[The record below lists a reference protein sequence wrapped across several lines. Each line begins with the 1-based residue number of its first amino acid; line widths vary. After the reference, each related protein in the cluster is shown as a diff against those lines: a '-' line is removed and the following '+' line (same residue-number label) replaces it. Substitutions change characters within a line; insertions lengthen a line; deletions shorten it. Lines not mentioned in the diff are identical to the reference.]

1 MNYQVKDFSY
11 STKNIPLAS
20 KSKYLQT
27 LIEKT
32 ESLIH
37 RMRWKAFFFL
47 HNHDT
52 HSNEK
57 ETYGFK
63 SKRPPPHVSV
73 LDEFKDNMLNM
84 IQRVEFKTTCA
95 ATDSLQAKLN
105 KDVQEIRHDKDIYVK
120 ADKTTNHYKAEPQD
134 YLTLLQKNVTKAYKK
149 TNKRIPDSITAVD
162 KKIAESLKLED
173 RIEVSA
179 SRDAFITLK
188 DHKPD
193 FINNPTCRLINP
205 TKSEIGIISKHIL
218 DSINKEIIKVT
229 KANLW
234 RSTSNVIEWFKA
246 VPNKSQHAFITFDVC
261 DFYPS
266 ISEQLLTK
274 ALDYAS
280 QFTHITPQDRQII
293 THAKKSLLY
302 HQNTPWE
309 KKNTSNLFDVTM
321 ESYDGA
327 ETCELVGIYML
338 SLITPKF
345 KGQVGLYRD
354 DGLAVCN
361 ATAKKIE
368 KTKQEVSEI
377 FKSNGLKITIE
388 ANKKTINFL
397 DVTLDLPS
405 GSYKP
410 FMKPNNKGL
419 HVHRQSN
426 HPPALLKNIP
436 DNINKRLTS
445 ISSSQKVF
453 DDAIPPYQKALDES
467 GYKHKL
473 TYNPQPKRKRNH
485 QRKVIWY
492 NPPWN
497 ANVKTNQGRKFLN
510 ITDRCFPNG
519 HPLHK
524 IFNKHTLKLSYSC
537 MPNMK
542 SIISSHNKALLSD
555 YHRSQT
561 QTDEKECNCRKKD
574 QCPLDEKCLTQNVV
588 YQATVSTQSSSET
601 YLGLAASF
609 RHQSKRN
616 ETELSKHIW
625 ALKDNNKPFD
635 IKWRIIKQCRP
646 YSNVSNKCNLCLF
659 EKFIIICRKNLC
671 SLNKRNELASSC
683 PHRNRYL
690 LKNIL

>member
-52 HSNEK
+52 NSNEK

-73 LDEFKDNMLNM
+73 LDEFEDNMLNI

-105 KDVQEIRHDKDIYVK
+105 KDVQEIRHDKNIYVK

-205 TKSEIGIISKHIL
+205 TKSEIGVISKHIL
-218 DSINKEIIKVT
+218 DSINKDIIKVT

-321 ESYDGA
+321 GSYDGA

-354 DGLAVCN
+354 DGLALYN
-361 ATAKKIE
+361 ATAKKFE

-388 ANKKTINFL
+388 ANKKTVNFL

-410 FMKPNNKGL
+410 FMKPNNKVL
-419 HVHRQSN
+419 YVHRQSN

-473 TYNPQPKRKRNH
+473 TYNSQPKRKRNH

-497 ANVKTNQGRKFLN
+497 ANVKTNLGRKFLN
-510 ITDRCFPNG
+510 IIDRCFPNG

-542 SIISSHNKALLSD
+542 SIISLHNKALLSD

-588 YQATVSTQSSSET
+588 YQATVSTQPSSET
-601 YLGLAASF
+601 YVGLTTNFKERYRNHTASF

-659 EKFIIICRKNLC
+659 EKFIIICRKN
-671 SLNKRNELASSC
+671 
-683 PHRNRYL
+683 
-690 LKNIL
+690 